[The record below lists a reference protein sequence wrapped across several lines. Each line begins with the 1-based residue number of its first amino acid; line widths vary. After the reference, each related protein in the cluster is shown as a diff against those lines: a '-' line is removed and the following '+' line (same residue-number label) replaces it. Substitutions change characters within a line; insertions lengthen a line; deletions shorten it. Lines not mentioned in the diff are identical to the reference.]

1 MICTLIEA
9 AQRNE
14 DFTRAL
20 TQENIRNRLQA
31 LKAGAAVV
39 AYHLGKLTK
48 KDMRNF
54 EIYAD
59 MANTIT
65 KIFDQLENMF
75 PPKKLVII

>member
-9 AQRNE
+9 AERNE
-14 DFTRAL
+14 AFTKAL

-31 LKAGAAVV
+31 LKAGAAVA

-48 KDMRNF
+48 EDMRNF

-65 KIFDQLENMF
+65 KIFDKLDDMV